1 MEAIFVAIIGI
12 VFTYLIIY
20 FAVKDA
26 ISKKIEIYQ
35 IMQVKLLVE
44 LSKKN
49 GVDAKD
55 IDRITLSN
63 KDFMKKHTVNHEKNL
78 GDLLK

>member
-1 MEAIFVAIIGI
+1 MEAILVAIIGI

-26 ISKKIEIYQ
+26 ISKKIEKYQ

-55 IDRITLSN
+55 IDRITLSY
-63 KDFMKKHTVNHEKNL
+63 KDFTKKHTLNHEKNL